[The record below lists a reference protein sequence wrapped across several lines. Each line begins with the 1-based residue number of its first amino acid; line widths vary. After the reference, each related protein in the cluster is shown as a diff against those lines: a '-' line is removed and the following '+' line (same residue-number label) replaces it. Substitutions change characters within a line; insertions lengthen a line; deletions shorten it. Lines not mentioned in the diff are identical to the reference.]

1 MVQHVLPV
9 TYCFTFCF
17 TYFFVLKSRQ
27 RYTATGGLRTTLG
40 SGSRPLSN
48 EGKFCVCGVKSLSR
62 QSITVS
68 LYHCITVS
76 LYHCRDKVSLY
87 HCITVS
93 LYHCITVSL
102 YHCITVSLLRQSITV
117 SLYHCRDKVYNSAH
131 QPSLAH
137 HFSLSLFYHAD
148 VCFFFSSSSCLIMP
162 CLCSGPHHHAFCFD
176 PLPCHIQL
184 VCMQFWST
192 LSRPLFWPTVM
203 PYSAG
208 MQFWPTPSR
217 LLFWPTLIHIQLV
230 CSFGP
235 HHHDLCFDPL

>member
-68 LYHCITVS
+68 LYHC
-76 LYHCRDKVSLY
+76 
-87 HCITVS
+87 
-93 LYHCITVSL
+93 
-102 YHCITVSLLRQSITV
+102 ITV